1 MSIGW
6 LCCWYCKSIGFFFL
20 SLSLAYWSPQWA
32 SSENV
37 LALLCCCYL
46 IWLCLFP
53 SQITIELNNMPWM
66 ANANVNPSQSE
77 GFDQFSLSQLTE
89 VLSLDRFFVDFL
101 SCVESSRFSHID
113 NYTGWLAFLCHSH
126 NDIHKRPRVLKIF
139 ADLIQ
144 WESFFFRQHWLI
156 MLSLWHSNQWAG
168 CDVALIYLF
177 TYLPDIC
184 VQRNEWKYFAR
195 VTKGWMSSNSD
206 ENSLSQA
213 FLVLSMIPTNV
224 LVNHLFGYGF
234 TSKIE
239 LCPYVIIPTIDY
251 ALVATRSVPIEIL

>member
-1 MSIGW
+1 
-6 LCCWYCKSIGFFFL
+6 
-20 SLSLAYWSPQWA
+20 
-32 SSENV
+32 
-37 LALLCCCYL
+37 
-46 IWLCLFP
+46 
-53 SQITIELNNMPWM
+53 MPWI

-77 GFDQFSLSQLTE
+77 RFDQFSLSQLTE

-113 NYTGWLAFLCHSH
+113 NHIGWLAFGSLVRENVMLFDFSFVTHTMIYISA
-126 NDIHKRPRVLKIF
+126 RVYSKYS
-139 ADLIQ
+139 LI
-144 WESFFFRQHWLI
+144 WSNGNPFFRQHWLI

-184 VQRNEWKYFAR
+184 VQRNGWKYFAR
-195 VTKGWMSSNSD
+195 VSKGWMSLNSD

-213 FLVLSMIPTNV
+213 FLFLSMIPTNV

-234 TSKIE
+234 TSKIK

>member
-1 MSIGW
+1 MCTKNRVGVSEFGSEIYY
-6 LCCWYCKSIGFFFL
+6 LVFTMCLFLSGFRRHVYRLIMLLVLQVYRFFLSL

-77 GFDQFSLSQLTE
+77 RFDQFSLSQLTE

-144 WESFFFRQHWLI
+144 WESFFFVNTGWLC
-156 MLSLWHSNQWAG
+156 WV
-168 CDVALIYLF
+168 CDTQTNEQVAMWRWFIYL
-177 TYLPDIC
+177 LIC
-184 VQRNEWKYFAR
+184 RTFVYKGTNENISHA
-195 VTKGWMSSNSD
+195 
-206 ENSLSQA
+206 
-213 FLVLSMIPTNV
+213 
-224 LVNHLFGYGF
+224 
-234 TSKIE
+234 
-239 LCPYVIIPTIDY
+239 
-251 ALVATRSVPIEIL
+251 